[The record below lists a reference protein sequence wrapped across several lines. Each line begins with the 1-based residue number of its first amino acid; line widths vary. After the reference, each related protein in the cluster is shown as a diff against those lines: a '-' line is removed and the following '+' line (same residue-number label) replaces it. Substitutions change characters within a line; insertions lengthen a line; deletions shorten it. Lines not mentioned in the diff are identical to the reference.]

1 MTRKIRT
8 YRKAMSVF
16 RVFIVVSIIFS
27 FLFCKSAMAQD
38 RIIYLHPTAGGEKF
52 LVDDKENLLS
62 FQQLIPVYDENDEK
76 KLNSYLKNILTD
88 EDMKILGKM
97 TVLDALTGFID
108 LEDDNTDYIYISLK
122 SKELVVKNPYMNE
135 KSGPVWFEV
144 EKWETEE
151 NEYVSI
157 WYFRRKR
164 NEDFNIILKIKE
176 DTRMEFGRFSLL
188 PEEFKKGKQYN
199 QVHNNFKIEAYGE
212 YYSEPLIQYLPE
224 GKEEYTSLGFISYTD
239 SIDIAIGTL
248 FGFRYELIDS
258 TKEGEYTFNVI
269 HPEFKTG
276 PEKGQTE
283 LKINKSCL
291 SRKFDDIIWEFSEEY
306 ELVPGTWTIQ
316 LLNGDKILYEK
327 RFYLS
332 LDNKVDN

>member
-1 MTRKIRT
+1 MTRKFRT
-8 YRKAMSVF
+8 YQ
-16 RVFIVVSIIFS
+16 RVIITSRFFIVVSIIFS

-38 RIIYLHPTAGGEKF
+38 RIVYLHPVSGGERF
-52 LVDDKENLLS
+52 FVDDRENLIQ

-76 KLNSYLKNILTD
+76 KLNSYLKTILMD

-97 TVLDALTGFID
+97 TVLDALTCFID
-108 LEDDNTDYIYISLK
+108 LEDDNTDYIFISLK
-122 SKELVVKNPYMNE
+122 SKELVAKHPYMNE
-135 KSGPVWFEV
+135 ESGPVWFEV
-144 EKWETEE
+144 EKWEPEE

-188 PEEFKKGKQYN
+188 PEEFKKGKLYN

-239 SIDIAIGTL
+239 SIDISIGTL

-276 PEKGQTE
+276 QEKGQTE

-291 SRKFDDIIWEFSEEY
+291 SGKFDDIIWEFSEEY
-306 ELVPGTWTIQ
+306 ELVHGTWTIQ
-316 LLNGDKILYEK
+316 LLDEDKIRYEK
-327 RFYLS
+327 KFYLL
-332 LDNKVDN
+332 LDKTN

>member
-1 MTRKIRT
+1 
-8 YRKAMSVF
+8 
-16 RVFIVVSIIFS
+16 
-27 FLFCKSAMAQD
+27 
-38 RIIYLHPTAGGEKF
+38 
-52 LVDDKENLLS
+52 
-62 FQQLIPVYDENDEK
+62 
-76 KLNSYLKNILTD
+76 
-88 EDMKILGKM
+88 M

-135 KSGPVWFEV
+135 ESGPVWFEV

-176 DTRMEFGRFSLL
+176 DTRMEFGRSSLL
-188 PEEFKKGKQYN
+188 PEEFKKGKPYN

-224 GKEEYTSLGFISYTD
+224 GKEELTTLGFISYTD
-239 SIDIAIGTL
+239 SIDISIGTL

-291 SRKFDDIIWEFSEEY
+291 PGKSDDIIWEFSEEY
-306 ELVPGTWTIQ
+306 ELVPGSWTIQ
-316 LLNGDKILYEK
+316 LLDEDKILYEK
-327 RFYLS
+327 KFYLS